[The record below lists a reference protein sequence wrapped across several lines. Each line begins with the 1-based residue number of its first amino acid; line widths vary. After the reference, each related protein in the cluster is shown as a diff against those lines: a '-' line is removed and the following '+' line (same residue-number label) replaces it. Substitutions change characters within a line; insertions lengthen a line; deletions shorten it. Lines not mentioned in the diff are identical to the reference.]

1 MLNMN
6 YQYEEHD
13 INMKTIQK
21 FGMLLFL
28 IGLAILGAASLTVI
42 VLVMYRVGIKL
53 GYWIAGG

>member
-13 INMKTIQK
+13 INMKTILK
-21 FGMLLFL
+21 FGRLLFL

>member
-21 FGMLLFL
+21 FGRLLFL

-42 VLVMYRVGIKL
+42 VLVMYWVGIKL

>member
-21 FGMLLFL
+21 FGRLLFL

>member
-1 MLNMN
+1 
-6 YQYEEHD
+6 
-13 INMKTIQK
+13 MKTIQK
-21 FGMLLFL
+21 FGRLLFL